1 MLHLS
6 LPVPAASDLLI
17 SSVNSNNI
25 QGEKITTLTSAA
37 NVEVEAIWASLLA
50 KALDGKDVKEL
61 LTNVGGG
68 GAPAAG
74 AAPAAAA
81 GAAPAEEKAE
91 EKKEEA
97 KEESDDD
104 MVCPPSLSQGAGT
117 DVIGLRSIR
126 LIDSTIGLF
135 VIKNSLDTY
144 ACTGSSMH
152 VAVPSNCSAY
162 CCLSARSATCDQM
175 LTLNV

>member
-1 MLHLS
+1 M
-6 LPVPAASDLLI
+6 
-17 SSVNSNNI
+17 NSTDI

-104 MVCPPSLSQGAGT
+104 MVRLLCIPHGAGT
-117 DVIGLRSIR
+117 DMIGLRSIR
-126 LIDSTIGLF
+126 LIDSTISLF
-135 VIKNSLDTY
+135 VIKNSLDNY
-144 ACTGSSMH
+144 ACTGPSMH
-152 VAVPSNCSAY
+152 VAVPSTFSAHF
-162 CCLSARSATCDQM
+162 CLAPLLPISLLS
-175 LTLNV
+175 

>member
-1 MLHLS
+1 
-6 LPVPAASDLLI
+6 
-17 SSVNSNNI
+17 VNSTNI

-81 GAAPAEEKAE
+81 GGAAPAEEKAE

-104 MVCPPSLSQGAGT
+104 MVCSPIFL
-117 DVIGLRSIR
+117 
-126 LIDSTIGLF
+126 
-135 VIKNSLDTY
+135 
-144 ACTGSSMH
+144 
-152 VAVPSNCSAY
+152 
-162 CCLSARSATCDQM
+162 
-175 LTLNV
+175 